1 MLSASS
7 LARFSARSAFA
18 LTSLNFL
25 AFSSS
30 SSCDSSSVPSALS
43 QKEFRAF
50 KVSAVESLTRDTK
63 RFVFSLPNESDDV
76 GLSPTG
82 YIVAKA
88 KIDGEDVMRPYTPT
102 ATERGSFEL
111 VVKSYENG
119 KVSKAFGGLKVG
131 ETFEFKGPFAKF
143 DYQPNS
149 HAAVGMVAGGTGITP
164 MYRMIKTIL
173 DNPRDRTEVRLVYA
187 SRTPDDIILKKEL
200 DALALVYPNFKVLY
214 TVDKA
219 SPDQEWSGQVGHISK
234 EMLTSFLPP
243 PNAEGGSKVLV
254 CGPPGMVKFLA
265 GEKTKNYEQGE
276 LTGLLKELKY
286 EKDAVFK
293 Y

>member
-1 MLSASS
+1 MFNAAKF
-7 LARFSARSAFA
+7 ARFSARSVVA
-18 LTSLNFL
+18 LSSLSL
-25 AFSSS
+25 AQAA
-30 SSCDSSSVPSALS
+30 SCDSTSVAPASALS
-43 QKEFRAF
+43 PKEFRSF
-50 KVSAVESLTRDTK
+50 KVSAVEALTRDTK
-63 RFVFSLPNESDDV
+63 RFVFSLPNESDDLN
-76 GLSPTG
+76 LSPTG

-88 KIDGEDVMRPYTPT
+88 KIEGEDVVRPYTPT
-102 ATERGSFEL
+102 ATDRGSFEL
-111 VVKSYENG
+111 VVKSYDNG

-131 ETFEFKGPFAKF
+131 DSFEFKGPFAKF
-143 DYQPNS
+143 DYHANS
-149 HAAVGMVAGGTGITP
+149 HAALGMVAGGTGITP

-187 SRTPDDIILKKEL
+187 SRTPDDIILKTEL

-219 SPDQEWSGQVGHISK
+219 SPEHNWNGQVGQISK

-243 PNAEGGSKVLV
+243 PNADGGAKVLV